1 MNSKGWEI
9 FDLKN
14 AMLVST
20 FFFLWLAVYFSDRVE
35 ETLGFLLILSFGI
48 LHGSNDLE
56 LLKRKTALGRGGPSH
71 LRLLLAY
78 IGFVLA
84 IGVMFSLT
92 PLFALALFVLIS
104 AYHFGEQHWVR
115 RIGIHNWLQKTL
127 YLSYGLLV
135 LSLMFQAHPQEVV
148 EVIRQIGGR
157 EIPAGYFGWS
167 SLVLFL
173 VFLASAL
180 GNYYRAQA
188 SRYLVREVF
197 LLGVFFV
204 VFHTASLLWAFAIYF
219 VVWHSIPSLADQ
231 IRILYGQFSL
241 DNGKKYLKASLVY
254 WLGALATLG
263 LAFLY
268 FSHGDYG
275 LLPIFFSFLAAITFP
290 HVLVIARLYKG

>member
-9 FDLKN
+9 LDMKN

-35 ETLGFLLILSFGI
+35 ETLGFLLIFSFGI

-56 LLKRKTALGRGGPSH
+56 LLKRKSLFGRGSRSH
-71 LRLLLAY
+71 LGLLLAY

-84 IGVMFSLT
+84 MALLFSWI
-92 PLFALALFVLIS
+92 PLATLALFVLIS

-115 RIGIHNWLQKTL
+115 RIGIHDFLQKGI

-135 LSLMFQAHPQEVV
+135 LSLLFQAHPQEVV
-148 EVIRQIGGR
+148 EIIRQISGR

-167 SLVLFL
+167 SLFLLL

-180 GNYYRAQA
+180 WNFYWTQA
-188 SRYLVREVF
+188 FRYLLYEVF

-241 DNGKKYLKASLVY
+241 HNGKKYLKASLVY

-263 LAFLY
+263 LSFLY
-268 FSHGDYG
+268 FSNGDYG
-275 LLPIFFSFLAAITFP
+275 LLPLFFSFLAAITFP